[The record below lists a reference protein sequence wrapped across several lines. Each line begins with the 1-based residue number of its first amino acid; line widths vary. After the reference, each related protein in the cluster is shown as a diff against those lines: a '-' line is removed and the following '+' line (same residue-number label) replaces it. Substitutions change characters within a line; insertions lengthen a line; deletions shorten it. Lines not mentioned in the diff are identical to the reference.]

1 MVTGTNAFANAS
13 LMLNK
18 ISSVLSILSFI
29 IRVTT
34 IAAGYAGYRYITSPQ
49 FEAMMMEKVMESVS
63 KILPNQIDKKLPKVT
78 GPMVEMSD
86 SVSTDSEWFW
96 DYIEKRNKEKIN
108 WEVEGK
114 WKQ

>member
-1 MVTGTNAFANAS
+1 VKVIIVIGTKALANAS

-29 IRVTT
+29 ISVTT

-49 FEAMMMEKVMESVS
+49 FEAMMMEKVMDNVN

-78 GPMVEMSD
+78 GPMLPL
-86 SVSTDSEWFW
+86 
-96 DYIEKRNKEKIN
+96 
-108 WEVEGK
+108 
-114 WKQ
+114 